1 MKFIFPQNYHFHTKL
16 FGLLDYPTAILNF
29 CWWIIMFLITKILP
43 FPLLDKLIFFIITCF
58 PLFLISLFGFQQ
70 ENILYVFHYLF
81 IFWKSNK
88 QYLYKKDY

>member
-58 PLFLISLFGFQQ
+58 PLFLISALLLPQPCRG
-70 ENILYVFHYLF
+70 NLPPDCTSILL
-81 IFWKSNK
+81 
-88 QYLYKKDY
+88 L